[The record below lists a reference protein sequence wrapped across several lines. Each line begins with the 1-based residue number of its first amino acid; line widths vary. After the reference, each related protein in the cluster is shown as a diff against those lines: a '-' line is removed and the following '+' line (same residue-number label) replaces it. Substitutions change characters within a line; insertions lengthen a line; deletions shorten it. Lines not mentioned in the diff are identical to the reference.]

1 MKKKYLLLS
10 LLGCLVMATA
20 LAQDPDT
27 YQLTLEQVV
36 QIAQSEA
43 PEVQLAKTRL
53 SNRYWSYQTFLA
65 DYRPLIGLNATL
77 PNLNRSINP
86 IVLPD
91 GSEAFIQRSL
101 MNTQVGLSLQQDI
114 PLTGGTV
121 FVNTRIGRLDVFPT
135 DNNPGSISYLSTPIS
150 IGFVQ
155 PLFGFNAL
163 KWNREVEPLR
173 YQEAKRG
180 FSEDLEEAAYRASQ
194 LFFEVLIAQLN
205 LEAARQEK
213 ANADTLYEISQGRF
227 EVGKI
232 AETELLQIELSVANA
247 ENALAQATLNQQS
260 STEELRIFLGIQRG
274 VRFEMIPPTEIP
286 DFVINAEQALQYAL
300 QNRSQIISL
309 ERRLREAERNVAR
322 AKGETGTQMNLFAS
336 FGLSQTAGT
345 LGNAYE
351 SPLNQEQVTLGL
363 QVPIADWGKTR
374 AQREVAKS
382 NLDLERMNVSQ
393 ERVNFERNV
402 LLKVQQFDLVRDQ
415 VQRALRA
422 YEVSR
427 RRQDMTRNRYYIGKI
442 GIVELNIA
450 VQEQEAARRNYVS
463 ALQSFWM
470 AYYDLRRS
478 TLYDFANN
486 RSLVNL
492 PEGY

>member
-1 MKKKYLLLS
+1 ML
-10 LLGCLVMATA
+10 
-20 LAQDPDT
+20 
-27 YQLTLEQVV
+27 
-36 QIAQSEA
+36 
-43 PEVQLAKTRL
+43 
-53 SNRYWSYQTFLA
+53 F
-65 DYRPLIGLNATL
+65 
-77 PNLNRSINP
+77 
-86 IVLPD
+86 
-91 GSEAFIQRSL
+91 RSL
-101 MNTQVGLSLQQDI
+101 DAKKVS
-114 PLTGGTV
+114 
-121 FVNTRIGRLDVFPT
+121 
-135 DNNPGSISYLSTPIS
+135 
-150 IGFVQ
+150 
-155 PLFGFNAL
+155 A
-163 KWNREVEPLR
+163 VE
-173 YQEAKRG
+173 
-180 FSEDLEEAAYRASQ
+180 
-194 LFFEVLIAQLN
+194 
-205 LEAARQEK
+205 
-213 ANADTLYEISQGRF
+213 
-227 EVGKI
+227 
-232 AETELLQIELSVANA
+232 
-247 ENALAQATLNQQS
+247 LAQAFLARVAAHRDLNAFLDVRPEVTL
-260 STEELRIFLGIQRG
+260 
-274 VRFEMIPPTEIP
+274 
-286 DFVINAEQALQYAL
+286 AQARAAD
-300 QNRSQIISL
+300 
-309 ERRLREAERNVAR
+309 ERR

-422 YEVSR
+422 YEVSL
-427 RRQDMTRNRYYIGKI
+427 RRQEMTRNRYYIGKI

-492 PEGY
+492 PAGY